1 MAAWTAA
8 NISELVLM
16 SSNHSRSS
24 SDLAPPLVNRRD
36 LRHDVD
42 AGGQPAFH
50 QTAPDFAGF
59 FVTAYCAKY
68 DLFASHIKSAVGRR
82 WEFVKD
88 PASKGRSMLTQIK
101 FGTSG
106 WRAVMAEEFTFAN
119 VRRAVEGI
127 ARYVVLQ
134 KPQGARVIVGR
145 DPRFLGETFCSM
157 AAEILAAHGIT
168 PLVVA
173 EPAPTP
179 AFAYAV
185 IQSKADGVINFTASH
200 NPPEYNG
207 IKFSTPDGC
216 PALPEVTKKI
226 EAEIVAGDNPPS
238 TMEAASADKGTLDP
252 KPMYLKRLG
261 EIIDLEAIRKA
272 GVRVAFDPM
281 WGAARGYSDELLR
294 SAGADVATVHDYRDV
309 LFGGHAP
316 EPDDHLLEDLRI
328 KMRET
333 GAQIGIATDGDADR
347 FGIVDGDGTFLQPNY
362 VIALLFDYLVESRG
376 WKNGV
381 AKSVAT
387 TNLINALAEKHG
399 VELYETPVG
408 FKYIGELIMQDKIA
422 IGGEESAG
430 LSIRHHVPE
439 KDGLLAGLLCCEAVA
454 KRGKP
459 LGEQLKAISNQ
470 VGSYYPQR
478 ENFRLTPEVK
488 GKFTEK
494 LRVDPKEFVGHSVSQ
509 VVRTD
514 GLKLLFDDG
523 SWVCYRLSGT
533 EPVVRVYTEAR
544 SERGSEKLST
554 AAKNWIFE

>member
-1 MAAWTAA
+1 M
-8 NISELVLM
+8 
-16 SSNHSRSS
+16 
-24 SDLAPPLVNRRD
+24 P
-36 LRHDVD
+36 
-42 AGGQPAFH
+42 
-50 QTAPDFAGF
+50 
-59 FVTAYCAKY
+59 
-68 DLFASHIKSAVGRR
+68 
-82 WEFVKD
+82 
-88 PASKGRSMLTQIK
+88 TQIK

-119 VRRAVEGI
+119 VRRAVGGI
-127 ARYVVLQ
+127 ARYVASQ

-157 AAEILAAHGIT
+157 AAEILAEHEIT
-168 PLVVA
+168 PLVAA

-185 IQSKADGVINFTASH
+185 IQNKADGVINFTASH

-226 EAEIVAGDNPPS
+226 EAEIVAGDQ
-238 TMEAASADKGTLDP
+238 ASSARPGAETPAVTQTLDP
-252 KPMYLKRLG
+252 KPPYLKRLG
-261 EIIDLEAIRKA
+261 EIVDLQAIRKA
-272 GVRVAFDPM
+272 GVKIAFDPM

-294 SAGADVATVHDYRDV
+294 GVGVQVATVHDDRDV

-316 EPDDHLLEDLRI
+316 EPDDHLLEDLRV

-362 VIALLFDYLVESRG
+362 VIALLFDYLVASRG

-387 TNLINALAEKHG
+387 TNLINALAEAHG
-399 VELYETPVG
+399 VELHETPVG

-439 KDGLLAGLLCCEAVA
+439 KDGLLAGLLCCESVA
-454 KRGKP
+454 NRGKS
-459 LGEQLKAISNQ
+459 LGEQLKALSNQ
-470 VGSYYPQR
+470 VGSYYPKR

-488 GKFTEK
+488 EKFTEK
-494 LRVDPKEFVGHSVSQ
+494 LRSDPREFCGRRVSQ

-514 GLKLLFDDG
+514 GLKLVFSDS

-544 SERGSEKLST
+544 SERGLEKLST
-554 AAKNWIFE
+554 LAKNWIFE

>member
-1 MAAWTAA
+1 
-8 NISELVLM
+8 
-16 SSNHSRSS
+16 
-24 SDLAPPLVNRRD
+24 
-36 LRHDVD
+36 
-42 AGGQPAFH
+42 
-50 QTAPDFAGF
+50 
-59 FVTAYCAKY
+59 
-68 DLFASHIKSAVGRR
+68 
-82 WEFVKD
+82 
-88 PASKGRSMLTQIK
+88 MLTQIK

-106 WRAVMAEEFTFAN
+106 WRAVMAEEFTFVN
-119 VRRAVEGI
+119 VQRAVRGI
-127 ARYVVLQ
+127 ARYVASQ
-134 KPQGARVIVGR
+134 KPKGARVIVGR

-157 AAEILAAHGIT
+157 AAEILSAHGIT
-168 PLVVA
+168 PLVVPEA
-173 EPAPTP
+173 APTP

-185 IQSKADGVINFTASH
+185 ISNQADGVINFTASH

-226 EAEIVAGDNPPS
+226 EAEIVAADNAPS
-238 TMEAASADKGTLDP
+238 AKNGSAPGSREPLDP
-252 KPMYLKRLG
+252 KPAYLKRLA
-261 EIIDLEAIRKA
+261 EIVDLNAIKKA
-272 GVRVAFDPM
+272 GLKVVFDPM

-294 SAGADVATVHDYRDV
+294 GAGVEVATVHDYRDV

-316 EPDDHLLEDLRI
+316 EPDDHLLDDLRK

-333 GAQIGIATDGDADR
+333 GAHIGIATDGDADR
-347 FGIVDGDGTFLQPNY
+347 FGIVDADGTFLQPNY

-387 TNLINALAEKHG
+387 TNLINALAQLHG
-399 VELYETPVG
+399 VQLYETPVG

-439 KDGLLAGLLCCEAVA
+439 KDGVLAGLLCCEAVA
-454 KRGKP
+454 RRGKS
-459 LGEQLKAISNQ
+459 LGDQLKAISNQ
-470 VGSYYPQR
+470 VGSFFPQR

-488 GKFTEK
+488 TKFTEK
-494 LRVDPKEFVGHSVSQ
+494 LRSDPRDFCGRRVKE

-533 EPVVRVYTEAR
+533 EPVVRAYTEAR
-544 SERGSEKLST
+544 SDRGLETLST